1 MIIIEG
7 TDAVG
12 KTSTIEELKKENINC
27 FDRSKDVISKY
38 MVFDYS
44 FEYRAKI
51 YYDFLKNNDCL
62 VIFLINNDEEEL
74 KRRVLSRKIIS
85 EFDLQASLYNELY
98 KETFYYMQK
107 CYMLENKLFLVDV
120 THLTLEEQVAKV
132 KEIIL
137 DKYKNKTLNREL
149 KIV

>member
-51 YYDFLKNNDCL
+51 YYELLNILKSRRNED
-62 VIFLINNDEEEL
+62 EL

>member
-12 KTSTIEELKKENINC
+12 KTSTIKELKKENISC

-44 FEYRAKI
+44 VEYRAKI
-51 YYDFLKNNDCL
+51 YYEYLKNNDCL

-98 KETFYYMQK
+98 KDTFYYMQK
-107 CYMLENKLFLVDV
+107 CNMLENKLFLVDV

-137 DKYKNKTLNREL
+137 DKYKENTLIKEL